1 MNGPHHEFQANNAVG
16 RQPDNDL
23 GIACC
28 EIHGRF
34 RDALFERAILLA
46 IGCQRLVQF
55 VFGNRPSGA
64 LGVCTV
70 RFESPQHQRAR
81 NEVVGTIASRND
93 MLFIEVVIGDL
104 YPCPVRMNTMD
115 YLSVQRVS
123 HIVAFYRKSMRIS
136 SLFFLYLN
144 VPLLA
149 WRFRSRHKSPYICS
163 SES

>member
-1 MNGPHHEFQANNAVG
+1 MNGPYHEFQADNAVG
-16 RQPDNDL
+16 RQPDNNF

-34 RDALFERAILLA
+34 CNALFERAILFT
-46 IGCQRLVQF
+46 IVSQRLVQF

-70 RFESPQHQRAR
+70 RFESPQHQCAG
-81 NEVVGTIASRND
+81 NEVVGTVASRND

-115 YLSVQRVS
+115 YLSVQCIS
-123 HIVAFYRKSMRIS
+123 HSVVFYRKSMRIP